1 MQPILILLLTCTLK
15 LLASWHSRDTGIIVK
30 SSVCHK
36 IIICINRSDQL
47 LYFSQI
53 KDQRSIHVFFSLVP
67 RFASVKKRFT
77 VELKE
82 LRGRETQS
90 LVAQNIISL
99 LMGMKFFRVKVIA
112 HRKIW
117 KINDS

>member
-1 MQPILILLLTCTLK
+1 M
-15 LLASWHSRDTGIIVK
+15 
-30 SSVCHK
+30 
-36 IIICINRSDQL
+36 
-47 LYFSQI
+47 
-53 KDQRSIHVFFSLVP
+53 
-67 RFASVKKRFT
+67 KKRFT

-112 HRKIW
+112 QQKLLE
-117 KINDS
+117 INMSMIHNSLLFFSQKLNFQNKNVFFFYSYFVTYLDASNRRVPGVYSIPN